1 MPLFSLGTRGEGA
14 EVTIEEDEV
23 CQEKGGRGACQE
35 KEGGGDRYLI
45 FEQPTSTTAQSCN
58 HQIINCCPIKIASL

>member
-45 FEQPTSTTAQSCN
+45 FDQPTQTYFFYYAV
-58 HQIINCCPIKIASL
+58 L